1 MELYTTKPK
10 TTINDLLT
18 PYLPQK
24 VLGATSREDFAHKRS
39 YYSHIALDYCTWIQ
53 YNQKWLNMLIFDI
66 DYAIAPEDAWFL
78 CINELGLHP
87 SWVCNTSKGV
97 HIGFILRD
105 RVSYEWKK
113 TITLAKKIKVAVT
126 AKLKADE
133 RGSHRLYGWWRN
145 PATHTHY
152 YDENQLV
159 SLEDFYHL
167 FPKRT
172 PTHRFKRDL
181 IERKKSTGNFA
192 FKIGCRND
200 WLWYRAMQIT
210 KGKSEYTDPSAVYS
224 LISSMQLYETQYN
237 GIEPL
242 RIEELHRIAQSVALE
257 YNAKGKNFV
266 STGANTKQK
275 EINEGIMGFDKIKGA
290 TPSEYRAEVKR
301 RQKLSAERTTK
312 ERKVD
317 MATRREHIDKVN
329 EIRKDATRRK
339 ILNCVTGLMVIDY
352 KKKSGAWHYGLI
364 SKDTG
369 VSTKTIAK
377 YIKQF
382 KEEGIL

>member
-66 DYAIAPEDAWFL
+66 DYFITPEDAWFL

-113 TITLAKKIKVAVT
+113 TIALAKKIKVAVT

-145 PATHTHY
+145 PTTHTHY
-152 YDENQLV
+152 YDEGQLV
-159 SLEDFYHL
+159 SLKDFYHL
-167 FPKRT
+167 LPKQT
-172 PTHRFKRDL
+172 PTHRFKREL
-181 IERKKSTGNFA
+181 VERKKQSGDFQ
-192 FKIGCRND
+192 FKKGYRND

-210 KGKSEYTDPSAVYS
+210 KGKSEYTDAGAVYS
-224 LISSMQLYETQYN
+224 LISSMQVYEVQYN
-237 GIEPL
+237 AVEPL
-242 RIEELHRIAQSVALE
+242 PSEELHRIAHSVAK
-257 YNAKGKNFV
+257 YNDLGKNWV
-266 STGANTKQK
+266 STGVNIKK
-275 EINEGIMGFDKIKGA
+275 EINEGRMGFKKIKGA

-301 RQKLSAERTTK
+301 RQKLSAEKTNK
-312 ERKVD
+312 EIWN
-317 MATRREHIDKVN
+317 MATRKEHIDKVN